1 MENRTAPLQQIFDVL
16 KIERQISPDDETLKN
31 LYYLCQD
38 LMEQEEMIYQNLVES
53 FTNQRELVR
62 RVGRLEGIRKMMSY
76 INEEFEDEETKVLE
90 LYKNYFESHG

>member
-62 RVGRLEGIRKMMSY
+62 RIGRLEGIRKMMSY
-76 INEEFEDEETKVLE
+76 VNEEFEDEETKVLE

>member
-1 MENRTAPLQQIFDVL
+1 MENRATPLLQMFDVL
-16 KIERQISPDDETLKN
+16 KIERQINPDDETLKN

-53 FTNQRELVR
+53 FTNQRELVTR
-62 RVGRLEGIRKMMSY
+62 IGRLEGIRKMMSY
-76 INEEFEDEETKVLE
+76 VNEEFEDEETKVLE

>member
-62 RVGRLEGIRKMMSY
+62 RIGRLEGIRKMMSY
-76 INEEFEDEETKVLE
+76 VDEEFEDEETKVLE
-90 LYKNYFESHG
+90 LYKNYFEGHG

>member
-62 RVGRLEGIRKMMSY
+62 RIGRLEGIRKMMSY
-76 INEEFEDEETKVLE
+76 VDEEFEDEETKVLE

>member
-16 KIERQISPDDETLKN
+16 KIERQISPDNETLKN

-53 FTNQRELVR
+53 FTNQREFVTR
-62 RVGRLEGIRKMMSY
+62 IGRLEGIRKMMSY
-76 INEEFEDEETKVLE
+76 VNEEFEDEETKILE
-90 LYKNYFESHG
+90 LYKNYFEGHG

>member
-53 FTNQRELVR
+53 FTNQRELVTR
-62 RVGRLEGIRKMMSY
+62 IGRLEGIRKMMSY
-76 INEEFEDEETKVLE
+76 VNEEFEDEETKVLE

>member
-53 FTNQRELVR
+53 FTNQRELVMR
-62 RVGRLEGIRKMMSY
+62 IGRLEGIRKMMSY
-76 INEEFEDEETKVLE
+76 IDEEFEDEETKVLE
-90 LYKNYFESHG
+90 LYKNYFEGHG